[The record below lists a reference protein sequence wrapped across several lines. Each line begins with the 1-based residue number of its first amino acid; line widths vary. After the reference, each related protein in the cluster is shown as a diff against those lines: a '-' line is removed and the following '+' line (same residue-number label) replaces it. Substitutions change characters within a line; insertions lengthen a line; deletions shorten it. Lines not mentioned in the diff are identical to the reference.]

1 MKIETI
7 LTPAD
12 VHQFNQLVAQAH
24 QAGASGV
31 RFFSEVNHVVVVGI
45 VAGGELL
52 TWFAS
57 PAHSEIEAVLTERVV
72 LAGIQAAGLALKMMQ
87 SGAAQIATD
96 AIKKASTVH

>member
-1 MKIETI
+1 MKLET
-7 LTPAD
+7 LLPPAD
-12 VHQFNQLVAQAH
+12 AAHFAALVAQAH
-24 QAGASGV
+24 QQGASGV
-31 RFFSEVNHVVVVGI
+31 RLYCESAHVVVVGI
-45 VAGGELL
+45 IGNGELL

>member
-1 MKIETI
+1 
-7 LTPAD
+7 
-12 VHQFNQLVAQAH
+12 
-24 QAGASGV
+24 
-31 RFFSEVNHVVVVGI
+31 
-45 VAGGELL
+45 